1 LSLIDITEFERR
13 WRIFERVED
22 KEKPHTFSN
31 FWNYKLKIENET
43 NHILD
48 EDNIERTLSKLGN
61 ILKKWDWNRPLSFEE
76 CFQRLSQSLTR
87 ISEPYNRIRQFSLKN
102 FDKIPKN
109 ELRIIWNEL
118 GSIKE
123 SQKNLNNDQGQLIMP
138 ITKPLMILWGQ
149 TPTFDSVI
157 RDNMWLFKYK
167 EFANSRWNSSFWIHI
182 MNELSDFIKRN
193 KNVDDGFRR
202 IAENKYGTDQ
212 PVPYGRFFDV
222 YFYAPYLETDDQKS
236 EPNLQSKKIQNNY
249 STIQLQQNEYSE
261 LVDLLNELRKN
272 GKISAVERR
281 EIEKNWRNQPNNR
294 DLLVKDLERKIG
306 MSTQNKQENRSISS
320 TSHLKKKT
328 RL

>member
-1 LSLIDITEFERR
+1 
-13 WRIFERVED
+13 
-22 KEKPHTFSN
+22 
-31 FWNYKLKIENET
+31 
-43 NHILD
+43 
-48 EDNIERTLSKLGN
+48 
-61 ILKKWDWNRPLSFEE
+61 
-76 CFQRLSQSLTR
+76 
-87 ISEPYNRIRQFSLKN
+87 
-102 FDKIPKN
+102 
-109 ELRIIWNEL
+109 
-118 GSIKE
+118 
-123 SQKNLNNDQGQLIMP
+123 
-138 ITKPLMILWGQ
+138 MILWGQ

-157 RDNMWLFKYK
+157 RKNMWLFKYK

-193 KNVDDGFRR
+193 KNVDDVFRR

-236 EPNLQSKKIQNNY
+236 EPNLQSKKIQNSY